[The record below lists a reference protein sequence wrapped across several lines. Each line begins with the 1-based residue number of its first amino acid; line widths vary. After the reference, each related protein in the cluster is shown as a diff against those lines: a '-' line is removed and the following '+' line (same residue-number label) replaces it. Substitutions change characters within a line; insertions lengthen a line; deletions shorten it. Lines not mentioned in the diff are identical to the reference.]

1 MQLNPATP
9 GPTRSRPPLPAPA
22 SQRTRARALLRGAAA
37 VVTVLL
43 VLIPGV
49 AVAAKGVRI
58 DRDVV
63 VYGGTPAGVA
73 AAAAA
78 ADAGARVTLLAEG
91 PTVGGMMSNGI
102 SASDIGSPGAV
113 QGIAKEFFA
122 QVRKHYG
129 DPKTWRFEPHVAERI
144 FRDMLARRGVAVRVR
159 APVYRAV
166 VKNRKIA
173 CLVLA
178 GNRSYCAENFVD
190 ASYTG
195 DLLAK
200 AGVPARL
207 GLADL
212 LDHGETLPLARDWE
226 RVIPA
231 PADRADAT
239 AAYQQ
244 NPFIRVEPSTLPPY
258 RDVYAQGGTSL
269 AYRLCVTPDAARAVP
284 FRPAANYAQLLPS
297 FRLMAGSL
305 NPTVRTESNG
315 TLNSD
320 IFQLARLP
328 NGKYDLNAGWK
339 AFTNI
344 PAPAGYFTSRAS
356 RTYYNKVLRGYVE
369 SFFHFVGTD
378 PSVPEVLRT
387 EFARFGLCADE
398 FVDNGNWPREP
409 YVREALR
416 IHGRYTMTERDL
428 FTARTKSSAIALASY
443 NVDIKMSH
451 WVSVDGTLYRD
462 RSVHSTAP
470 VYEIPYNA
478 MVPRV
483 GSVLNV
489 LAPVAVSSSPTA
501 YGSLRMEPQYMA
513 IGQAAGIA
521 AALGARTNRTTAT
534 LPVAWVQKE
543 LRAKR
548 VLHKAA
554 DVCRATASVHRA
566 GGGYSPDCRQVL
578 PVAPR
583 VLA

>member
-1 MQLNPATP
+1 MRLTCSLRRPDRPRAS
-9 GPTRSRPPLPAPA
+9 RSRV
-22 SQRTRARALLRGAAA
+22 LLRGAVA
-37 VVTVLL
+37 VLTVAL
-43 VLIPGV
+43 VLVPGV
-49 AVAAKGVRI
+49 APAAPSTRI

-73 AAAAA
+73 AAVAA
-78 ADAGARVTLLAEG
+78 ADAGAKVTLLAEG
-91 PTVGGMMSNGI
+91 STVGGMMSNGI

-113 QGIAKEFFA
+113 TGIAKEFFA

-129 DPKTWRFEPHVAERI
+129 DPTTWRFEPRVAERI
-144 FRDMLARRGVAVRVR
+144 FRDMLTRHGVQVRTK
-159 APVYRAV
+159 APLTRVV
-166 VKNRKIA
+166 VKNRKIT
-173 CLVLA
+173 CLVVPTA
-178 GNRSYCAENFVD
+178 RSYCAENFVD

-195 DLLAK
+195 DALAM

-212 LDHGETLPLARDWE
+212 LDHQESLPLARDWE
-226 RVIPA
+226 KVVAA

-239 AAYQQ
+239 AAYLQ
-244 NPFIRVEPSTLPPY
+244 NPFIRIEPGTLPPY
-258 RDVYAQGGTSL
+258 RDVYAQGGPSL

-297 FRLMAGSL
+297 FKLLAGSMG
-305 NPTVRTESNG
+305 PAIRTESNG

-320 IFQLARLP
+320 IFQLARIP
-328 NGKYDLNAGWK
+328 GGKYDLNAGWK

-356 RTYYNKVLRGYVE
+356 RTHHNTVLRNYIE
-369 SFFHFVGTD
+369 SFFYFVGND
-378 PSVPEVLRT
+378 PSVPAALRT
-387 EFARFGLCADE
+387 EFSRFGLCADE

-428 FTARTKSSAIALASY
+428 FTTRTKSGAIALGSY
-443 NVDIKMSH
+443 NVDIKISQ
-451 WVSVDGTLYRD
+451 WVSVDGALFRD

-470 VYEIPYNA
+470 VYEIPYTA
-478 MVPRV
+478 MVPRA

-501 YGSLRMEPQYMA
+501 YGSLRMEPQYMSM
-513 IGQAAGIA
+513 GQAAGIA
-521 AALGARTNRTTAT
+521 AALGARTNRTTAS
-534 LPVAWVQKE
+534 LPAAWVQKE
-543 LRAKR
+543 LRAGGT
-548 VLHKAA
+548 LHKAV
-554 DVCRATASVHRA
+554 DVCRAIARNHRP
-566 GGGYSPDCRQVL
+566 GGGYTADCSQVL

-583 VLA
+583 PLY